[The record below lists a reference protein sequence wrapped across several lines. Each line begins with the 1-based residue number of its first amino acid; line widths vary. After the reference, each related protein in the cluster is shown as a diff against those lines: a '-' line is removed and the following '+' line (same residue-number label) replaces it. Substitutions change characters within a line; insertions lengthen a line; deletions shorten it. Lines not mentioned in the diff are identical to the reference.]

1 MSEAKVEKI
10 KVTGY
15 MRPGT
20 LDLILPPIQE
30 AAQKIAVVDLS
41 WTWRKDSFNHRALRS
56 RQGLKFKIV
65 GSASS

>member
-15 MRPGT
+15 MRPG
-20 LDLILPPIQE
+20 ILELTFPPIQE

-41 WTWRKDSFNHRALRS
+41 RT
-56 RQGLKFKIV
+56 
-65 GSASS
+65 